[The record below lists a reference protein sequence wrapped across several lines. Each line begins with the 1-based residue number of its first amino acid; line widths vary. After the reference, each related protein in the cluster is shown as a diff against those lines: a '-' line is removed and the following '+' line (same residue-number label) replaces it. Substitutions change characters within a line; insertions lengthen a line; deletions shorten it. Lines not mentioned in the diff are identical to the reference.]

1 MSTHLANDGAGSNGD
16 FMQVSFS
23 KATTYLLT
31 ALLGMSLSCVNQQSY
46 AQDVNASLSGEVT
59 DPAGAVIPGAKVTL
73 IHETS
78 GARQDFQTDA
88 SGEYNFRNLPPG
100 IYDLS
105 VTAPAFESF
114 VRKGIELAVNQTAR
128 ADVKL
133 TVGTADQTV
142 TVSADASLINYE
154 NPTLGGGVSPETLQD
169 FPLVISGA
177 PRSSVTVAILMPGV
191 TTGGGGNAYNSRT
204 NGGIITG
211 DEAVVDGATASEG
224 FMNQSGM
231 VSLQTDF
238 GMSPDITS
246 EVKILSSNYDAQY
259 GNSTSGQLIVQTRS
273 GGERFHGAGYEYLRN
288 DALNAKQYGASS
300 KTPDKENDFGANVG
314 GPIWIPGYHRSNA
327 YVKGY
332 FYFNWEGFQDHGGA
346 SSSTLS
352 IASLN
357 ARAGNF
363 SGAGTQLY
371 YPADPVKYGALA
383 GTAIPGN
390 QINPNFEDPVAKAFL
405 AALPT
410 PTNGQEVNNYFIP
423 RSGQGSLTNSENVY
437 FFRVDTN
444 VGQKD
449 HFYYTFWWQF
459 SGVNSQTDLPV
470 ALSTASP
477 ANPENAPIQRL
488 NWEHQLSS
496 LMTNHATVGY
506 LSRNEG
512 YYALNGKADLPKV
525 PGVANSTYNP
535 EMTFGGGYST
545 LGNSTPP
552 NSIDNLTTR
561 GTWAVNDV
569 FTRIQ
574 GKHTISAGIEYKLA
588 GMSIHSGGNQGGT
601 FNFAADTTGN
611 AGCASSACPGDPMAS
626 FYLGATASANV
637 EYINIIAKYPRQTG
651 WAFHGGDSWRL
662 TPKLNLS
669 YSMRW
674 DYITPFV
681 DKKNNLSFIDPN
693 GGNPDAITASGVELP
708 GRLAFA
714 GTKFGAASYGARY
727 PEIPFKKGWGPRV
740 GFAYSIN
747 DKTVVRAGYGI
758 YFGQAFYPGWGG
770 GLAQDGFNKNL
781 TLNENSVGN
790 FKNPAI
796 YLVSGIS
803 PSQVGPTENISGGFD
818 NGQTPSLY
826 RPQDGNRRPYSGQW
840 NMTVERQLPSN
851 TLLSLA
857 YVGTKGT
864 HLPSALS
871 PINVLNPL
879 NPTISAIGSD
889 LAANY
894 NDPTGPATFALHG
907 VSQPYVG
914 WDSQMTGCAPTLA
927 QALLPFPQYC
937 GVLQGLNE
945 QHGNSIYRSFQGSVN
960 RRFQGGFYLLGALTL
975 QKLYTNASNNVQ
987 SDNNTGVGSGGNSGA
1002 FSPYNQSRAYA
1013 IAPDNV
1019 PYTVSLAAVYEL
1031 PVGNGKRYL
1040 DSPGLLNSLV
1050 GGWRVGPIFRYEYG
1064 IPFSFYSSACATN
1077 TLVPEF
1083 REYCI
1088 PGSLAGQQ
1096 ALLVGRNSFNPV
1108 TDNNR
1113 LINPNALEHDFS
1125 AFGYT
1130 GFGKA
1135 VQPIYGPSYRD
1146 LDISFIKDTHITERL
1161 NFRFQANFFNTFN
1174 SHYFINQGDT
1184 NGGTGYAFVTDIAA
1198 SGNSFGTWNGT
1209 VTTPRTIQFVGRLEF

>member
-1 MSTHLANDGAGSNGD
+1 MRGILGKASTSFLTVVLGTFLLAVNHR
-16 FMQVSFS
+16 SF
-23 KATTYLLT
+23 
-31 ALLGMSLSCVNQQSY
+31 G
-46 AQDVNASLSGEVT
+46 QDVNASLSGSVT
-59 DPAGAVIPGAKVTL
+59 DPSGAVIPGAKLTL
-73 IHETS
+73 INTGS
-78 GARQDFQTDA
+78 GTQQNFQTDA
-88 SGEYNFRNLPPG
+88 SGEYNFRNLTPG

-105 VTAPAFESF
+105 VSATAFESF
-114 VRKGIELAVNQTAR
+114 VRKGIELAVNQAAR
-128 ADVKL
+128 VDVKL

-154 NPTLGGGVSPETLQD
+154 NPTIGGGVSPETLQD

-246 EVKILSSNYDAQY
+246 EVKILASNYDAQY

-288 DALNAKQYGASS
+288 DAFNSKQYGASS

-314 GPIWIPGYHRSNA
+314 GPIWIPGYHRANA
-327 YVKGY
+327 LVKGY

-352 IASLN
+352 IASLA

-363 SGAGTQLY
+363 SGAGSQLY
-371 YPADPVKYGALA
+371 YPADKAKYGALA

-390 QINPNFEDPVAKAFL
+390 QINPNFEDPIAKAFL
-405 AALPT
+405 AELPT
-410 PTNGQEVNNYFIP
+410 PTNSSETNNYFIP

-459 SGVNSQTDLPV
+459 SGVNAQSDLPI

-477 ANPENAPIQRL
+477 ANPENAPIQRF
-488 NWEHQLSS
+488 NWEHSLSS

-512 YYALNGKADLPKV
+512 YYALNGKANLPKV

-535 EMTFGGGYST
+535 EMSFGGGYST

-552 NSIDNLTTR
+552 NAIDNLTTR

-574 GKHTISAGIEYKLA
+574 GKHTLSFGLEYKLA

-601 FNFAADTTGN
+601 FSFAADTTGN
-611 AGCASSACPGDPMAS
+611 AGCANSACPGDPIAS

-637 EYINIIAKYPRQTG
+637 AYINVIAKYPRQIG

-662 TPKLNLS
+662 TPKLNVS
-669 YSMRW
+669 YSLRW

-693 GGNPDAITASGVELP
+693 GGNPDAVTAAGVELP
-708 GRLAFA
+708 GRLAFS
-714 GTKFGAASYGARY
+714 GTKWGAASYGPRY
-727 PEIPFKKGWGPRV
+727 PELAFKKGFGPRL
-740 GFAYSIN
+740 GFAYTLN

-781 TLNENSVGN
+781 TLNESSVGN
-790 FKNPAI
+790 FKTPAI
-796 YLVSGIS
+796 YLTSGIS
-803 PSQVGPTENISGGFD
+803 PSQVGPTQNISSGFD

-826 RPQDGNRRPYSGQW
+826 RPQDGNRRPYSSQW
-840 NMTVERQLPSN
+840 NLTVERQLPRN
-851 TLLSLA
+851 TLLSLS

-879 NPTISAIGSD
+879 NPTINAIGSD
-889 LAANY
+889 LAVNY
-894 NDPTGPATFALHG
+894 NDPTGPATFASHG
-907 VSQPYVG
+907 VSQPYVN
-914 WDSQMTGCAPTLA
+914 WDAQMTGCAPTIA

-937 GVLQGLNE
+937 GTLLGLNE
-945 QHGNSIYRSFQGSVN
+945 QHGNSIYRSFQGRVE
-960 RRFQGGFYLLGALTL
+960 RRIQGGFYILGALTL
-975 QKLYTNASNNVQ
+975 QKLFTNASNNVQ
-987 SDNNTGVGSGGNSGA
+987 SGNNTGVGSGGNSGA
-1002 FSPYNQSRAYA
+1002 FSPYDQSRAYA

-1019 PYTVSLAAVYEL
+1019 PYTGSLAIVYEL
-1031 PVGNGKRYL
+1031 PVGNGKRFL
-1040 DSPGLLNSLV
+1040 NSAGLLNTLV
-1050 GGWRVGPIFRYEYG
+1050 GGWRTSPIFRYEYG
-1064 IPFSFYSSACATN
+1064 IPFSFYSSACSTD

-1083 REYCI
+1083 RTHCV

-1096 ALLVGRNSFNPV
+1096 PLLEGRNSFNPI
-1108 TDNNR
+1108 TNNNR
-1113 LINPNALEHDFS
+1113 LINPNAFEHDFS

-1130 GFGKA
+1130 GYGKA
-1135 VQPIYGPSYRD
+1135 VQPIYGPSYRN

-1161 NFRFQANFFNTFN
+1161 NFRFEANFFNALN

-1184 NGGTGYAFVTDIAA
+1184 NGGTGYAFVTDVAA

-1209 VTTPRTIQFVGRLEF
+1209 VTTPRTIQFAGRIEF

>member
-1 MSTHLANDGAGSNGD
+1 MRASL
-16 FMQVSFS
+16 S
-23 KATTYLLT
+23 KATTYLFAVLFGIF
-31 ALLGMSLSCVNQQSY
+31 LLAVNQQSF
-46 AQDVNASLSGEVT
+46 AQDVNASLAGSVT

-105 VTAPAFESF
+105 VTAPAFESY
-114 VRKGIELAVNQTAR
+114 VQKAIELAVNQAAR
-128 ADVKL
+128 VDVKL

-177 PRSSVTVAILMPGV
+177 PRSSVTVAILQPGV

-204 NGGIITG
+204 NGGIVTG
-211 DEAVVDGATASEG
+211 DEALVDGATASEG

-327 YVKGY
+327 LVKGY

-352 IASLN
+352 IASLA

-363 SGAGTQLY
+363 SGAGSQLY
-371 YPADPVKYGALA
+371 YPADPAKYGALA

-390 QINPNFEDPVAKAFL
+390 QINPNFEDPIAKAFM

-410 PTNGQEVNNYFIP
+410 PTNGQETNNYFIP

-459 SGVNSQTDLPV
+459 SGVNAQTDLPI

-488 NWEHQLSS
+488 NWEHTLNS

-525 PGVANSTYNP
+525 PGVANETYNP
-535 EMTFGGGYST
+535 EMTFGGGYSQ
-545 LGNSTPP
+545 LGTDNPP

-574 GKHTISAGIEYKLA
+574 GKHTITGGIEYKLA
-588 GMSIHSGGNQGGT
+588 GMSIHSGSNQGGT

-611 AGCASSACPGDPMAS
+611 AGCANSACPGDPMAS

-637 EYINIIAKYPRQTG
+637 AYINVLAKYPRQTG

-662 TPKLNLS
+662 TPKLNLT
-669 YSMRW
+669 YSIRW

-693 GGNPDAITASGVELP
+693 GGNPDAVTASGTELP

-714 GTKFGAASYGARY
+714 GDKFGAASYGARY
-727 PEIPFKKGWGPRV
+727 PEIPFKKGWGPRI
-740 GFAYSIN
+740 GFAYSVN
-747 DKTVVRAGYGI
+747 DKTVVRAGYGV

-781 TLNENSVGN
+781 TLNENSVGT
-790 FKNPAI
+790 FKTPAI

-803 PSQVGPTENISGGFD
+803 ASQVGPTEDINGGFD

-840 NMTVERQLPSN
+840 NLTVERQLPSN
-851 TLLSLA
+851 TTLSLS

-879 NPTISAIGSD
+879 DPGITAIGSD
-889 LAANY
+889 LAVNY
-894 NDPTGPATFALHG
+894 NDPTGPATFAAHG
-907 VSQPYVG
+907 VAQPYVG
-914 WDSQMTGCAPTLA
+914 WDAQMTGCAPTLA

-937 GVLQGLNE
+937 GQLQGLNE
-945 QHGNSIYRSFQGSVN
+945 EHGNSIYRSFQSSVN

-975 QKLYTNASNNVQ
+975 QKLLTNASNNVQ
-987 SDNNTGVGSGGNSGA
+987 SGANNGLGAGGNSGA

-1019 PYTVSLAAVYEL
+1019 PYTVSIAAVYEL
-1031 PVGNGKRYL
+1031 PIGNNKRYL
-1040 DSPGLLNSLV
+1040 NSPGLVNTLV

-1077 TLVPEF
+1077 TQVPEF
-1083 REYCI
+1083 REFCI

-1096 ALLVGRNSFNPV
+1096 PLLHGRNSFNPV
-1108 TDNNR
+1108 TDNNQ
-1113 LINPNALEHDFS
+1113 LINSNAFEHDFS

-1135 VQPIYGPSYRD
+1135 VQPIYGPSYRNLD
-1146 LDISFIKDTHITERL
+1146 LSFIKDTHITERL

-1174 SHYFINQGDT
+1174 SHYFLSQGSS
-1184 NGGTGYAFVTDIAA
+1184 NGGPGYAFVTDVAA

-1209 VTTPRTIQFVGRLEF
+1209 VTTPRTIQFVGRIEF

>member
-1 MSTHLANDGAGSNGD
+1 MRSMVARTS
-16 FMQVSFS
+16 
-23 KATTYLLT
+23 
-31 ALLGMSLSCVNQQSY
+31 ALLFTVLTGLFLLVANPHSF
-46 AQDVNASLSGEVT
+46 AQDVNASLSGLVA
-59 DPAGAVIPGAKVTL
+59 DSSGAVVPGAKLSLVNT
-73 IHETS
+73 TS
-78 GARQDFQTDA
+78 GARLDFQTDA
-88 SGEYNFRNLPPG
+88 GGEYNFRNLPPG

-114 VRKGIELAVNQTAR
+114 VRKGIELAVNQAAR
-128 ADVKL
+128 VDVKL

-154 NPTLGGGVSPETLQD
+154 NPTVGGGVSPETLQD

-246 EVKILSSNYDAQY
+246 EVKILASNYDAQY

-273 GGERFHGAGYEYLRN
+273 GGERFHGAAYEYLRN
-288 DALNAKQYGASS
+288 DAFNAKQYGASA

-314 GPIWIPGYHRSNA
+314 GPIWIPGYHSRDA
-327 YVKGY
+327 YAKGY

-363 SGAGTQLY
+363 SGAGSQLY

-390 QINPNFEDPVAKAFL
+390 QIDPNFEDPIAKAFL
-405 AALPT
+405 AELPN
-410 PTNGQEVNNYFIP
+410 PTNSAETNNYFIP

-444 VGQKD
+444 IGQRD

-459 SGVNSQTDLPV
+459 SGVNAQTDLPI

-488 NWEHQLSS
+488 NWEHSINNN
-496 LMTNHATVGY
+496 MTNHATVGY

-512 YYALNGKADLPKV
+512 YYALNGMAKLPTV
-525 PGVANSTYNP
+525 PGVANTSYLP
-535 EMTFGGGYST
+535 EMTFDGGYSQ
-545 LGNSTPP
+545 LGNNTPP
-552 NSIDNLTTR
+552 NSSANLTTR

-574 GKHTISAGIEYKLA
+574 GKHTFSFGLEYKLA

-601 FNFAADTTGN
+601 FSFAADTTGN
-611 AGCASSACPGDPMAS
+611 AGCANSACPGDAMAS
-626 FYLGATASANV
+626 FYLGATGSANV

-651 WAFHGGDSWRL
+651 WAFHGGDSWRIS
-662 TPKLNLS
+662 PKLNLS
-669 YSMRW
+669 YSLRW

-681 DKKNNLSFIDPN
+681 DKKNNLSFIDPA
-693 GGNPDAITASGVELP
+693 GGNPDAVTSSGTELP

-740 GFAYSIN
+740 GFAYTLN
-747 DKTVVRAGYGI
+747 DKTVIRAGYGI

-781 TLNENSVGN
+781 TLNESSVGN
-790 FKNPAI
+790 FKTPAI
-796 YLVSGIS
+796 YLTSGIS
-803 PSQVGPTENISGGFD
+803 PSQVGPTQNISGGFD

-826 RPQDGNRRPYSGQW
+826 RPFDGNRRPYSGQW
-840 NMTVERQLPSN
+840 NLTAERQLPSN
-851 TLLSLA
+851 TLLSVS

-879 NPTISAIGSD
+879 DPTITAIGSD
-889 LAANY
+889 LAVSY
-894 NDPTGPATFALHG
+894 NDAAGPATFAAHG
-907 VSQPYVG
+907 VAQPYVG
-914 WDSQMTGCAPTLA
+914 WDAQMTGCAPTLA

-937 GVLQGLNE
+937 GNLGGLNE
-945 QHGNSIYRSFQGSVN
+945 QHGNSIYRSFQGKVE
-960 RRFQGGFYLLGALTL
+960 RRFQGGLYILGSLTL
-975 QKLYTNASNNVQ
+975 QKLFTNASNNVQ
-987 SDNNTGVGSGGNSGA
+987 SGNNTGVGSGGNSGA

-1019 PYTVSLAAVYEL
+1019 PYTFSIAAVYEL

-1040 DSPGLLNSLV
+1040 SSSSLANTIV

-1077 TLVPEF
+1077 TQVPEF
-1083 REYCI
+1083 REHCV

-1096 ALLVGRNSFNPV
+1096 PLLHGRNSFNPV
-1108 TDNNR
+1108 TDSNTLLNS
-1113 LINPNALEHDFS
+1113 NAFEHNFS

-1135 VQPIYGPSYRD
+1135 VEPIYGPSYRN

-1174 SHYFINQGDT
+1174 SHYFISQGAT

>member
-1 MSTHLANDGAGSNGD
+1 MH
-16 FMQVSFS
+16 VSLS
-23 KATTYLLT
+23 KASTFLLLL
-31 ALLGMSLSCVNQQSY
+31 LLGIVLLAAKQQSF

-59 DPAGAVIPGAKVTL
+59 DPAGAVIPGAKVAL
-73 IHETS
+73 INETS
-78 GARQDFQTDA
+78 GARLDFQTDA
-88 SGEYNFRNLPPG
+88 SGEYNFRDLPPG

-105 VTAPAFESF
+105 VTAPAFESYE
-114 VRKGIELAVNQTAR
+114 RKGIELAVNQAAR
-128 ADVKL
+128 APVKL

-142 TVSADASLINYE
+142 TVTADASLINYE

-177 PRSSVTVAILMPGV
+177 PRSSVTVAILQPGV

-204 NGGIITG
+204 NGGIVTG
-211 DEAVVDGATASEG
+211 DEALVDGATASEG

-288 DALNAKQYGASS
+288 DAFNSKQYGATS

-352 IASLN
+352 IASLA

-363 SGAGTQLY
+363 SGAGSQLY

-390 QINPNFEDPVAKAFL
+390 QINPNFEDPIAKAFM

-437 FFRVDTN
+437 FFRIDTN
-444 VGQKD
+444 VGERD

-459 SGVNSQTDLPV
+459 SGVNTQSDLPI

-488 NWEHQLSS
+488 NWEHTLNS

-535 EMTFGGGYST
+535 EMTFGGGYSQ
-545 LGNSTPP
+545 LGNNTPP

-574 GKHTISAGIEYKLA
+574 GKHTISGGIEYKLA

-611 AGCASSACPGDPMAS
+611 SGCANSACPGDPMAS
-626 FYLGATASANV
+626 FYLGATGSANV
-637 EYINIIAKYPRQTG
+637 EYINVIAKYPRQTG

-669 YSMRW
+669 YSIRW

-693 GGNPDAITASGVELP
+693 GGNPDAITASGAELP

-740 GFAYSIN
+740 GFAYSVN

-790 FKNPAI
+790 FKKPAI
-796 YLVSGIS
+796 YLQTGIS
-803 PSQVGPTENISGGFD
+803 PSQVGPTEDINSGFD

-840 NMTVERQLPSN
+840 NLTLERQLPSN
-851 TLLSLA
+851 TTLSLS

-879 NPTISAIGSD
+879 NPTITAIGSD
-889 LAANY
+889 LAVNY
-894 NDPTGPATFALHG
+894 NDPTGPATFAAHG
-907 VSQPYVG
+907 VAQPYVG

-937 GVLQGLNE
+937 GELQGLNE
-945 QHGNSIYRSFQGSVN
+945 QHGNSIYRSFQGAVN

-975 QKLYTNASNNVQ
+975 QKLFTNASNNVQ
-987 SDNNTGVGSGGNSGA
+987 SGANTGLGAGGNSGA

-1019 PYTVSLAAVYEL
+1019 PYTVSIAAVYEL
-1031 PVGNGKRYL
+1031 PVGNGKRFL
-1040 DSPGLLNSLV
+1040 DSPGLLNTLV

-1064 IPFSFYSSACATN
+1064 IPFSFYSSACNTN

-1096 ALLVGRNSFNPV
+1096 PLLVGRNSFNPI

-1113 LINPNALEHDFS
+1113 LINSNAFEHDFS

-1135 VQPIYGPSYRD
+1135 VQPIYGPSYRNLD
-1146 LDISFIKDTHITERL
+1146 LSFIKDTHITERL

-1174 SHYFINQGDT
+1174 SHYFISQGDT
-1184 NGGTGYAFVTDIAA
+1184 NGGPGYAFVTDIAA
-1198 SGNSFGTWNGT
+1198 SGNSFGTWNGS